1 MSSPVRTVPRTPGA
15 DSDHY
20 RRLQE
25 LRGELREGLEARLRE
40 LRASSSS
47 SEAVEAYDIE
57 ALSDTCSTTGIGAA
71 IVEITSRT
79 LQDIEDALQ
88 RLRSG
93 KYGACS
99 ECGAEIAAARL
110 RAMPFAERCRDCQ
123 ELADAHLLVLAA

>member
-1 MSSPVRTVPRTPGA
+1 VRRTPGA

-25 LRGELREGLEARLRE
+25 LRREQREGLEARLRE
-40 LRASSSS
+40 LRASSSPI
-47 SEAVEAYDIE
+47 EAVEAYDIE
-57 ALSDTCSTTGIGAA
+57 ALSDNCSTTGIGAA

-79 LQDIEDALQ
+79 LQDIEGALQ

-93 KYGACS
+93 KYGVCS